1 MHTNYAVIST
11 NVGGIMNGRV
21 KTGISSLDKMLGG
34 GFYRGSACMVKGAP
48 GTGKTTLGLHFLA
61 HGIELDEA
69 GLYVTFEEFSG
80 SLYRDARSIGIDLKK
95 YEEAEKLK
103 MIFTTPEVFLSMVRK
118 PGGEFDEA
126 ILKYGVKRV
135 VIDAF
140 NHIEVI
146 SEDPRR
152 MRNLAYLMV
161 NALRRH
167 QVTSLLLQ
175 EDRLFLGDVGGLEFG
190 LPYIVETIIQLKY
203 VELESRVRK
212 ALLIMKHR
220 ASKHS
225 NEIVEYTITDK
236 GYQIGRQYEA
246 DHVITGSAV
255 PRPAVEG
262 LASSL
267 SDVGPSLD
275 ISIRLIEDT
284 LTRMGQ
290 SFSEEHYDSKEDFFE
305 AIEKGEAGI
314 SKLESR
320 PIPRAED
327 TYATEQCP
335 FRATVSELN
344 ERNPEAFIALTGRYK
359 KKYPG
364 RAIVHPF
371 CVSHQS
377 VRELILGKTYING
390 KPIHTETLVCR
401 SEVLGSISYGIKAL
415 KSNGM
420 AKREAESLLDMNACL
435 YKLLID
441 KGQAKARSKN

>member
-1 MHTNYAVIST
+1 MKD
-11 NVGGIMNGRV
+11 RV

-34 GFYRGSACMVKGAP
+34 GLYSGSACMIKGAP
-48 GTGKTTLGLHFLA
+48 GTGKTTLGLQFLA
-61 HGIELDEA
+61 HGIEHGEA

-80 SLYRDARSIGIDLKK
+80 SLYRDAQSIGIDLDK
-95 YEEAEKLK
+95 YEKSGKLK
-103 MIFTTPEVFLSMVRK
+103 MIFTTPEVFLSMMRK

-126 ILKYGVKRV
+126 ILKFGVKRAV
-135 VIDAF
+135 VDAF
-140 NHIEVI
+140 NHIEVM
-146 SEDPRR
+146 SEEPKR
-152 MRNLAYLMV
+152 MRSLAYLMV
-161 NALRRH
+161 NGFRRH

-212 ALLIMKHR
+212 ALLVMKHR

-236 GYQIGRQYEA
+236 GYQIGGQYKA

-262 LASSL
+262 LVNSL
-267 SDVGPSLD
+267 SGVVPSLY

-290 SFSEEHYDSKEDFFE
+290 SFPEEHYDTEEDFFA

-327 TYATEQCP
+327 IYATEQCP
-335 FRATVSELN
+335 FRATVSELYD
-344 ERNPEAFIALTGRYK
+344 RNPASFTALTNTYK

-371 CVSHQS
+371 CVCHQG
-377 VRELILGKTYING
+377 VRESILGKTYING
-390 KPIHTETLVCR
+390 KPIHTETLVCK
-401 SEVLGSISYGIKAL
+401 SQILGNISYGTKAL
-415 KSNGM
+415 KSNGVT
-420 AKREAESLLDMNACL
+420 KKEAEDLLGMNACL

-441 KGQAKARSKN
+441 KEQGKAKAKELTPPVPRGIL